1 MIYLVIF
8 AVLFALELFYLRI
21 ADHFDIVDKP
31 NERSSHTI
39 ITRRGGGVIFY
50 LAVLIYFLTS
60 DFAYSWFF
68 LGLTMTAIVSFI
80 DDICTLSN
88 RIRLLIQF
96 GAVLLMAYEL
106 NVLVMEWYF
115 LLIAFVV
122 IVGVINAYN
131 FMDGINGITASYS
144 LALGGTL
151 MIINNRV
158 GFLDQDLLAYVML
171 GVLVFAF
178 FNFRYKA
185 KCFAGDV
192 GSVTIAYVLLFAL
205 GTLIIK
211 TGNLIYFLLLAVY
224 GIDTVWTILRR
235 LYLKENIFEAHRSH
249 LYQILVN
256 EVGANSLIVSFLY
269 GGIQFVIGLGVIYFA
284 DKEIGV
290 RWLFTFVLLG
300 GLSIIYLLLKSWSI
314 KTHLTMNLDEE

>member
-21 ADHFDIVDKP
+21 ADHFNIVDKP

>member
-80 DDICTLSN
+80 DDICTISN

-106 NVLVMEWYF
+106 NVLLMEWYF

-122 IVGVINAYN
+122 IVGIINAYN
-131 FMDGINGITASYS
+131 FIDGINGITASYS

-158 GFLDQDLLAYVML
+158 GFPDQDLLAYVML
-171 GVLVFAF
+171 GVLVSAF
-178 FNFRYKA
+178 F
-185 KCFAGDV
+185 
-192 GSVTIAYVLLFAL
+192 
-205 GTLIIK
+205 
-211 TGNLIYFLLLAVY
+211 
-224 GIDTVWTILRR
+224 
-235 LYLKENIFEAHRSH
+235 IF
-249 LYQILVN
+249 
-256 EVGANSLIVSFLY
+256 
-269 GGIQFVIGLGVIYFA
+269 
-284 DKEIGV
+284 
-290 RWLFTFVLLG
+290 
-300 GLSIIYLLLKSWSI
+300 
-314 KTHLTMNLDEE
+314 